1 VNSFHVGDKI
11 RFRTDTKGR
20 DILTIEAVSPYV
32 PMVKVDGAWAVLDN
46 VVLVASAPPPD
57 HIDEQLRFL
66 GM

>member
-1 VNSFHVGDKI
+1 VRPFQVGDKI
-11 RFRTDTKGR
+11 RFRADTKGR

-46 VVLVASAPPPD
+46 VILVEAAPPPD